1 MPSLIIIII
10 TVNYV
15 AKRQARFAYALLAG
29 NSKTGFT
36 VVENP
41 ATTLGELA
49 KKFSDDDKHLVIY
62 YTRYGYAHPTSV

>member
-1 MPSLIIIII
+1 M
-10 TVNYV
+10 NYV

-29 NSKTGFT
+29 SAKDGFS

-49 KKFSDDDKHLVIY
+49 KKYSDDDKHLVIY
-62 YTRYGYAHPTSV
+62 YTRYGYAHPATA